1 MILKQTIAIALKSG
15 KAANYIEQLMT
26 LDEETQ
32 ECLGAIVEECL
43 AAIDDGNSGGRSST
57 QSDRD
62 QLSRSLDSGSN
73 VFTDHF
79 APKESQF
86 HSRVTISDRSIDIS
100 LLKPF

>member
-1 MILKQTIAIALKSG
+1 MIVKQTIAIALKSG

-26 LDEETQ
+26 LNEETQ

-86 HSRVTISDRSIDIS
+86 RSRVTISDHSIDIS